1 MCKFTVHSKFR
12 YSNRFLDTK
21 FKDENAY
28 KKYIH
33 ENPDWEQQIISQMK
47 NLFNNS
53 ELIYTGQIG
62 NSDKDCNYYA
72 NTTDMITFV
81 VDIKNESI
89 LTCYKI
95 FYDLNDKLDKEM
107 AKNILKEI
115 HSYQKKK
122 DKEDIKIKKQI
133 DKLDFNITS
142 TKNEMDKVKN
152 ILKTLENKI
161 NTFEQE
167 KELKT
172 KDIQMT
178 EYYISKLATKL
189 CYSVELLN
197 DLN

>member
-1 MCKFTVHSKFR
+1 MCKLTVHSKFR

-33 ENPDWEQQIISQMK
+33 ENPDYEQQIISQMK
-47 NLFNNS
+47 NLFNSS

-72 NTTDMITFV
+72 NITDMITFV

-115 HSYQKKK
+115 HNYQKKK

-142 TKNEMDKVKN
+142 TKNEMDKIKG
-152 ILKTLENKI
+152 ILKTLEDKI
-161 NTFEQE
+161 DTFKKE

-172 KDIQMT
+172 KDIQMS

-197 DLN
+197 DLS